1 MPTTI
6 ALLHPGEMGAAVG
19 ACLVAQGHRV
29 IWMPTGR
36 SPATRERAAA
46 AGLEAAGSLP
56 QALAA
61 AHVVFS
67 ICPPHAAATLANHV
81 ASHNFRG
88 IYVDANAVAPTTM
101 RAIANEFQHLGTR
114 VVDGAII
121 GTAPQQAGTT
131 RIYLAGEA
139 AQETVD
145 LFGEGSLAAAVLD
158 GPPGTASALKMCY
171 AAYTKGLTALLTNIR
186 ALAQHEGVNIPLFA
200 EWDLSQEGVTS
211 RSRLIEGQA
220 RKAWRWVG
228 EMEEIARSF
237 EQAGLPGGFHLA
249 AAEVYRR
256 LEGFKDIPPPAA
268 LADIEAALLN
278 PTASE
283 DKRAAS

>member
-29 IWMPTGR
+29 IWIPTGR

-61 AHVVFS
+61 AHVTFA
-67 ICPPHAAATLANHV
+67 ICPPHAAVTLANHV
-81 ASHNFRG
+81 ASFNFRG
-88 IYVDANAVAPTTM
+88 IYIDANAIAPDTM
-101 RAIANEFQHLGTR
+101 RAIAAEFQPLGTR
-114 VVDGAII
+114 VVDGGII
-121 GTAPQQAGTT
+121 GVAPQQAGTT
-131 RIYLAGEA
+131 RLYLAGEA
-139 AQETVD
+139 AQEVSD
-145 LFGEGSLAAAVLD
+145 LFGEGPLAAPVLS

-186 ALAQHEGVNIPLFA
+186 ALAQHEGVNVALQA
-200 EWDLSQEGVTS
+200 EWDLSQEGVAS

-228 EMEEIARSF
+228 EMEEIAHTF
-237 EQAGLPGGFHLA
+237 QHAGLPGEFHLA
-249 AAEVYRR
+249 AAEIYRR
-256 LEGFKDIPPPAA
+256 LESFKDVAPPAA
-268 LADIEAALLN
+268 LADIEAALLQ
-278 PTASE
+278 PSPSKK
-283 DKRAAS
+283 DSV